1 MYVYLPIAEMPI
13 NAALVIAISAAIGF
27 LSGLVGV
34 GGGFIMTPALML
46 MGVPPAIA
54 AATEAS
60 QITAT
65 SVSGVVAHSRRR
77 GVDIRLGLLLTIGGV
92 IGSTLGVLL
101 FATLQRQGQI
111 DIFITIL
118 YVIFLT
124 AIGALMLWESVRA
137 LRRKARNVPIKRKKR
152 TRSLLQQMPFR
163 LRFPRSR
170 LYISVIPVIA
180 IGLLTG
186 LLAAL
191 MGVGG
196 GFIMVPAMI
205 YLLRVP
211 ANVAIGTSLFNVL
224 IVTALV
230 TVLQA
235 TQTQSVD
242 LFLAM
247 MLIAGG
253 VVGAQLGVRF
263 GARLQAEQLRASLGV
278 VLFAT
283 GLWLLWS
290 LIVTPNQ
297 FFILGPA

>member
-1 MYVYLPIAEMPI
+1 
-13 NAALVIAISAAIGF
+13 
-27 LSGLVGV
+27 
-34 GGGFIMTPALML
+34 
-46 MGVPPAIA
+46 
-54 AATEAS
+54 
-60 QITAT
+60 
-65 SVSGVVAHSRRR
+65 
-77 GVDIRLGLLLTIGGV
+77 
-92 IGSTLGVLL
+92 
-101 FATLQRQGQI
+101 
-111 DIFITIL
+111 
-118 YVIFLT
+118 
-124 AIGALMLWESVRA
+124 
-137 LRRKARNVPIKRKKR
+137 
-152 TRSLLQQMPFR
+152 
-163 LRFPRSR
+163 
-170 LYISVIPVIA
+170 
-180 IGLLTG
+180 
-186 LLAAL
+186 